1 MTADESDW
9 VVLLVATDDIDA
21 QLVAGRLSEEDI
33 PTFLEKDRSGYVDYL
48 LGGSN
53 PHAPV
58 SVLVPQERLVEARS
72 VIAAES
78 PGYEED
84 AAAAAPDEPPEVL
97 ARPGSAFG
105 AMRTLRPWIA
115 VVVVAALL
123 YALLVEAGPLKDL
136 IGIL

>member
-1 MTADESDW
+1 MTPDESEW
-9 VVLLVATDDIDA
+9 TVLLVAADDIDA

-33 PTFLEKDRSGYVDYL
+33 PTFLEKDRSGYGDYL

-58 SVLVPQERLVEARS
+58 SVLVPQERLAEARS
-72 VIAAES
+72 LMAAES
-78 PGYEED
+78 PDGEEE
-84 AAAAAPDEPPEVL
+84 AAAVPPDEPPEVL
-97 ARPGSAFG
+97 ARPNSTFG

-115 VVVVAALL
+115 VVVVALIL
-123 YALLVEAGPLKDL
+123 YALLMEAGPLKDL

>member
-1 MTADESDW
+1 MSLDESDW
-9 VVLLVATDDIDA
+9 TVLLVAADDIDA
-21 QLVAGRLSEEDI
+21 QLVAGRLAEEDI
-33 PTFLEKDRSGYVDYL
+33 PTFLEKDRSGYGDYL

-72 VIAAES
+72 LMAAES
-78 PGYEED
+78 PDGED
-84 AAAAAPDEPPEVL
+84 EAAAVPLDEPPEVL
-97 ARPGSAFG
+97 ARPTSTFG

-115 VVVVAALL
+115 VVVVALLL
-123 YALLVEAGPLKDL
+123 YALLMEAGPLKDL

>member
-1 MTADESDW
+1 MTPDESEW
-9 VVLLVATDDIDA
+9 TVLLVAADDIDA

-33 PTFLEKDRSGYVDYL
+33 PTFLEKDRSGYGDYL

-58 SVLVPQERLVEARS
+58 SVLVPQERLAEARS
-72 VIAAES
+72 LMAAES
-78 PGYEED
+78 PDGEEE
-84 AAAAAPDEPPEVL
+84 AAAVPPDEPPEVL
-97 ARPGSAFG
+97 ARPTSTFG

-115 VVVVAALL
+115 VVVVALIL
-123 YALLVEAGPLKDL
+123 YALLMEAGPLKDL